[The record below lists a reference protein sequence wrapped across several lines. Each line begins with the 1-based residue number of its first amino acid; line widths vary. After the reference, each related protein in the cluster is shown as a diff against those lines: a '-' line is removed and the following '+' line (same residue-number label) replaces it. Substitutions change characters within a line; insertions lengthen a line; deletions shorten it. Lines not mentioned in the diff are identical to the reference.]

1 MGVRGEAGTT
11 PRVPAAA
18 GTPRFLLV
26 EDSGSTVGARLEAIG
41 WRPDARASALSA
53 VAAAAIGRTDVVVVV
68 CTERALLT
76 PAFQAEAERLG
87 RWTRRVAVIAGGSPD
102 AAAYAAR
109 LGWHGFVAAES
120 GEADIVATMIAVARG
135 ELSFPAGTTSALVRA
150 LARTAPVMSAAVSA
164 LTPRQQQIV
173 ALIAQGATDAEISSV
188 LGISRST
195 AHKHVQN
202 ARRRMRA
209 KTRSQLVA
217 AALPDPLAW
226 QPT

>member
-1 MGVRGEAGTT
+1 MGARGEPEFAVRETAD
-11 PRVPAAA
+11 AA
-18 GTPRFLLV
+18 PRFLLV
-26 EDSGSTVGARLEAIG
+26 EDEGSTVGARLEAFG
-41 WRPDARASALSA
+41 LRAETRA
-53 VAAAAIGRTDVVVVV
+53 VALGAIGSLAIGRTDVVVIV

-76 PAFQAEAERLG
+76 PSFQADVQRVSQ
-87 RWTRRVAVIAGGSPD
+87 RTPRVAVIVDGGPD
-102 AAAYAAR
+102 AGAYAAR
-109 LGWHGFVAAES
+109 LGWQGFVAADS
-120 GEADIVATMIAVARG
+120 ADASIAATIAAASRG
-135 ELSFPAGTTSALVRA
+135 ELSFPASTTSALVRA
-150 LARTAPVMSAAVSA
+150 LARIAPVAHGPAAT

-173 ALIAQGATDAEISSV
+173 ALIAQGATDAEIATV

-217 AALPDPLAW
+217 AARTEPLAW